1 MRKIINSVLNRGKR
15 FKKEFRRQIRM
26 LITFS
31 MGFTIA
37 FTWRQTT
44 YDISQTFVRFIT
56 DIRDST
62 ALALITSVFVTLLAV
77 LIILLSTHF
86 LRDDPRNH

>member
-1 MRKIINSVLNRGKR
+1 MKQTINSVLNKGKR
-15 FKKEFRRQIRM
+15 FKREFRRQIRM

-44 YDISQTFVRFIT
+44 YDLSQTFVRFIT

-62 ALALITSVFVTLLAV
+62 ALTIVTSIFVTLLAI